1 MTRASELVDEVVVLL
16 TECGDI
22 PESCKGEDGFEDV
35 VWQRLWHWVQ
45 QRCGLEGPWAS
56 VKPGWVLLTSHSA
69 RKERDSGEWDRFQA
83 APGKLADSPLLD
95 GCSSRVDII
104 IRSPLPELTIGVEI
118 ERIKSPVPGKK
129 PKADPFI
136 HGLGQAA
143 ISLMR
148 RRQCAILVVYWPV
161 TESALKQHAAD
172 RKRLRAELEGL
183 FRDGR
188 LRVVVVP

>member
-1 MTRASELVDEVVVLL
+1 VTRARELVDEVVVLL

-45 QRCGLEGPWAS
+45 QRCGLGGPWAS

-118 ERIKSPVPGKK
+118 ERIKSPGAAARLPGRGAGRESGGR
-129 PKADPFI
+129 PTI
-136 HGLGQAA
+136 EAA
-143 ISLMR
+143 VGWSL
-148 RRQCAILVVYWPV
+148 PG
-161 TESALKQHAAD
+161 T
-172 RKRLRAELEGL
+172 
-183 FRDGR
+183 
-188 LRVVVVP
+188 